1 MAARDERGFAL
12 PLTILMLTVVTVLLS
27 SAFVRA
33 RAEHQTAQS
42 HASTVDALAVAQS
55 GLQRYL
61 AFYDSLNTRPPN
73 GDSLRINVPDGY
85 ADVVT
90 QVVRSPADT
99 MEPEIHIVRS
109 TGHVIMP
116 ASGADP
122 QAQRTIAQFAQ
133 WQSAGMKVAGAFTA
147 ANGLQVNSNVTVEG
161 VDQCATP
168 VANVTGV
175 RVTAAD
181 APSPSDFSTLS
192 GSPQIDAG
200 GGGSAVAN
208 DTGVDWAGITGG
220 QFEADYPA
228 FQSWDLTYPSML
240 VTGDLDL
247 SDEGGYGLLIVTGD
261 LRVRDTFFSWRGVVL
276 VGGRFRPDADSVIV
290 RGTIATGLNEAI
302 GIDPPKTTIGGQSG
316 HLFSYW
322 DCEIKNAL
330 GSLIGFVPIQNAWI
344 DNWATY

>member
-1 MAARDERGFAL
+1 MTARDERGFAL
-12 PLTILMLTVVTVLLS
+12 PLTLLMLTVVTVLLA

-42 HASTVDALAVAQS
+42 NASTVDALAVAQS

-61 AFYDSLNTRPPN
+61 AFYDSLNTRPPD

-133 WQSAGMKVAGAFTA
+133 WQSAGMKVAGSFTA
-147 ANGLQVNSNVTVEG
+147 ANGLQVNSNVTVRG

-168 VANVTGV
+168 VANVAGV

-181 APSPSDFSTLS
+181 APASGDFSSLN

-208 DTGVDWAGITGG
+208 DTGVDWAGIVAG
-220 QFEADYPA
+220 QFEADYTT
-228 FQSWDLTYPSML
+228 FQSWDVTYPSML
-240 VTGDLDL
+240 ITGNLTL
-247 SDEGGYGLLIVTGD
+247 SDAGGYGLLIVTGD
-261 LRVRDTFFSWRGVVL
+261 LEVKNTFFSWRGVVL
-276 VGGRFRPDADSVIV
+276 VGGKLKPEANWVIV

-302 GIDPPKTTIGGQSG
+302 GIDESKTKLGGQSG
-316 HLFSYW
+316 HFFSYY

-330 GSLIGFVPIQNAWI
+330 GSLIGFVPIENAWI